1 MVSIVNLQEMKMAS
15 FSTSRWWI
23 GPLALSLSGAALAA
37 LAAGKI
43 EVRFEQPNKFS
54 DVGRNAFDRERTL
67 KSLGDHLQS
76 LAAQLPDKQT
86 LKVEVLD
93 VDLAGEIEPNWR
105 GSSQEV
111 RVLRGR
117 ADAPHIKLRYTLQEE
132 GQAMKV
138 GEDNLADL
146 NYFFGSPPRDRQ
158 HSDLPFEK
166 RMLQQW
172 FVQHFTTPA
181 R

>member
-1 MVSIVNLQEMKMAS
+1 MQEMKMAS
-15 FSTSRWWI
+15 FSTSPWW
-23 GPLALSLSGAALAA
+23 LSALSLCLVGHAAAV
-37 LAAGKI
+37 GKI
-43 EVRFEQPNKFS
+43 EVRFDQPEKFS
-54 DVGRNAFDRERTL
+54 DAGRNALDRERTL
-67 KSLGDHLQS
+67 KSLGDYLQS
-76 LAAQLPDKQT
+76 LSAQLPDKQT

-93 VDLAGEIEPNWR
+93 VDLAGEVEPNWR

-117 ADAPHIKLRYTLQEE
+117 ADAPHIKLRYTLQED

-138 GEDNLADL
+138 GQDDLADL
-146 NYFFGSPPRDRQ
+146 NYLFASPPHDRQ
-158 HSDLPFEK
+158 QSDLPFEK

>member
-1 MVSIVNLQEMKMAS
+1 M
-15 FSTSRWWI
+15 STHSASRWC
-23 GPLALSLSGAALAA
+23 LVALASCLTAPA

-43 EVRFEQPNKFS
+43 EVRFDQPQKYS
-54 DVGRNAFDRERTL
+54 DIGRNAFDRERTL
-67 KSLGDHLQS
+67 KSLGDYLQS
-76 LAAQLPDKQT
+76 LATQLPDKQT
-86 LKVEVLD
+86 LQVELLD
-93 VDLAGEIEPNWR
+93 VDLAGEVEPNWH
-105 GSSQEV
+105 GTGQDV

-117 ADAPHIKLRYTLQEE
+117 ADAPHIRLRYTLQENE
-132 GQAMKV
+132 QALKA

-146 NYFFGSPPRDRQ
+146 NYFFASPPRDRQ

-172 FVQHFTTPA
+172 FVQHFTSPA